1 MLPYNNVYNNPYQLQ
16 NPLQTI
22 PQQQIQPFSNQNTNI
37 LWVQG
42 IEGAKAYP
50 VPAGGAVS
58 LWDTEH
64 NSVYVKIVDASGVP
78 QPIRIFDYTERVEPQ
93 ESLDNG
99 CNYITEEK
107 LNQILDEKFASFAS
121 NLSANDSNETK
132 KNATQRGG
140 RGNAK

>member
-16 NPLQTI
+16 TQ
-22 PQQQIQPFSNQNTNI
+22 PQQQIQPIVNQSTNI

-50 VPAGGAVS
+50 VPAGCAVC
-58 LWDTEH
+58 LWDTEQ
-64 NSVYVKIVDASGVP
+64 SVVYVKIVDASGVP
-78 QPIRIFDYTERVEPQ
+78 QPIRIFDYNERVVPQ

-121 NLSANDSNETK
+121 SLSANDSNETK

>member
-16 NPLQTI
+16 TPLQTL
-22 PQQQIQPFSNQNTNI
+22 PQQQIQPFANQNTNI

-50 VPAGGAVS
+50 VSAGGAVS